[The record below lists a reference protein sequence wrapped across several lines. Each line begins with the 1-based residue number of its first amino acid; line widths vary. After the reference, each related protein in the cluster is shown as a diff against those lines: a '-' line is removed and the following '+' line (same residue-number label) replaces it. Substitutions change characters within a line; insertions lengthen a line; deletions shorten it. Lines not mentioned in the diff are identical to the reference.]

1 MSNRFEAAIQIGKA
15 IKNIFKPKKTYG
27 AGEAINKMP
36 VAKDLKKTKDLQED
50 MVKFRD
56 NLFKGP
62 ISEQGKINVKTKSP
76 MSQYL
81 RKQNMLMGKK
91 LASGGRVGLKR
102 GTGLMQK
109 KSNVQKIKE
118 TFGPK
123 NNNPKMSKAK
133 KKFPDLTGDGKVTFA
148 DVLKG
153 RGVINGKK
161 KNKRFV

>member
-1 MSNRFEAAIQIGKA
+1 MSNKFEAAFQIGKV

-36 VAKDLKKTKDLQED
+36 VARDLKKTRDLQED

-56 NLFKGP
+56 KLFKGP
-62 ISEQGKINVKTKSP
+62 ISEEGKINVKTKSP

-91 LASGGRVGLKR
+91 LATGGRVS
-102 GTGLMQK
+102 K
-109 KSNVQKIKE
+109 KFGGGMDMGRKKTNIQKIKE

-123 NNNPKMSKAK
+123 KNLSPKQMKIAK
-133 KKFPDLTGDGKVTFA
+133 LAG
-148 DVLKG
+148 
-153 RGVINGKK
+153 N
-161 KNKRFV
+161 KNKIDAADFAKLRSKRT